1 MKTYLT
7 SESVCQGHPDKLCDY
22 IADSILDACL
32 AIDPASRVACEV
44 MATKG
49 QIIVAGEVTC
59 DGEINVRKVV
69 RRALADCGYASEDFH
84 ISVLLHNQSPDIARG
99 VSVALEVREADT
111 EETELGA
118 GDQGTVYGYA
128 TDETESAI
136 PLSLELSHRI
146 CRTLD
151 ECRKK
156 GIIEGIHS
164 DGKAQVTIE
173 YEGDVPVH
181 VEAIIVSVQHAPDK
195 DYVTLRAEIIKEVL
209 LPSFE
214 DFPFDGNTHIFIN
227 PSGRFVLGG
236 PAADTGLTG
245 RKMMVDTYGGLALH
259 GGGAFSGKDPT
270 KVDRSGAYMAR
281 LIAKTIV
288 ASSLAASC
296 EVAISYAIGKA
307 DPVALSINT
316 FETGRLDDAKLAQ
329 AVLKVFNL
337 RPRTIIELL
346 ELRTPFYKQTSCYGH
361 VGRPE
366 FPWELV
372 SETHIQSLLEEVDHD
387 H

>member
-32 AIDPASRVACEV
+32 TIDSASRVACEV

-111 EETELGA
+111 EEAELGA

-164 DGKAQVTIE
+164 DGKAQVTVE
-173 YEGDVPVH
+173 FEGDVPVH
-181 VEAIIVSVQHAPDK
+181 VEAIVVSVQHDADK
-195 DYVTLRAEIIKEVL
+195 DYEALRAEIIKEVL

-214 DFPFDGNTHIFIN
+214 DFPFDTDTHIFIN

-288 ASSLAASC
+288 AASLATRC

-316 FETGRLDDAKLAQ
+316 FETGRLDDAKLTRA
-329 AVLKVFNL
+329 ASKVFNL
-337 RPRTIIELL
+337 RPQAIISLL
-346 ELRTPFYKQTSCYGH
+346 QLRTPLYKQTSCYGH

-366 FPWELV
+366 FSWERV
-372 SETHIQSLLEEVDHD
+372 SEAHIQSLLEEVGYDH
-387 H
+387 